1 MDKVGTKKRRR
12 PNRRRETKK
21 LRPEAHPR
29 TRKQRALVILKW
41 VGISLLAA
49 TALCAAVVAL
59 LFWHYGRDPSLPSIT
74 SLADYE
80 PKQVTRITTEDGEVI
95 GEIFTE
101 RRTYVPFEQIPEVM
115 VQAVVSAEDA
125 NFFEHK
131 GIDYLGMVRALFVN
145 LRSGKKKQGASTIT
159 QQVVKTF
166 LLSPERTFKRK
177 FQEIILARRLENRL
191 SKEEILTLY
200 LNQIYLGGGRYG
212 VQEAARYYFGKDV
225 KDLNAG
231 EAALI
236 AGLPQAP
243 EHITPKKAK
252 NSERAKARQKYVL
265 EQMAY
270 HGYITEEEARKW
282 INEPI
287 RIVADPFPKMGAA
300 PEWVDMVRH
309 ELVERYGEEALDKL
323 GATVVVTMD
332 LDLQEIAIKA
342 LRDGL
347 RALDARHKFGRPRR
361 KVRKNKIDLELVK
374 LARRLPDS
382 GPEIGKRY
390 EAVVLE
396 VHDSPPELV
405 VDLGKWKASVL
416 LGTEADER
424 FNPDGKKPSERFA
437 QGDVVRVVLPA
448 PGETENVDAGAAAPT
463 GRAGRTVELA
473 PGPQGAVVIIDPR
486 TREILTL
493 VGGYE
498 NRVADFDRATM
509 AKRQPGSAFKPF
521 VYAAAVD
528 TGDFTAA
535 SIVNDAP
542 EVYDLWKP
550 QNYKKGEFEGPV
562 RLRYALAKS
571 INTVAIRVLHDI
583 GPERAAQLAHEMGIS
598 SELPTTLSLA
608 LGSGE
613 VTPLEMTNAFATFA
627 AGGLV
632 AAPRAIRTV
641 AGEAMPPVETR
652 QVLRPEVAYVL
663 VDMMRSVVEEGTGRR
678 ASGLRLNIAGKT
690 GTSNDARDAWF
701 LGMTPDLVVGVWV
714 GFDDNTPLGG
724 KEGGSRAALP
734 VFVDIMTALRERNPP
749 LRSKE
754 FTRPANVVEARIDKA
769 TGLLAAEGADPSA
782 SYDEVFIEGTVPTET
797 APAPGEVDAASVV
810 FDEYDDSASDDEN
823 PGTAEEDTSNDDE
836 P

>member
-1 MDKVGTKKRRR
+1 MEKVGPKKRIR

-21 LRPEAHPR
+21 LRPEAQPR
-29 TRKQRALVILKW
+29 TRRQRTLLILKW
-41 VGISLLAA
+41 VGIAFLAA
-49 TALCAAVVAL
+49 SALCAAVVAL

-74 SLADYE
+74 SLGDYH
-80 PKQVTRITTEDGEVI
+80 PKQVTRIETEDGDVI

-101 RRTYVPFEQIPEVM
+101 RRSFVPYDQIPEVM
-115 VQAVVSAEDA
+115 VQAVISAEDA
-125 NFFEHK
+125 KFFEHK

-191 SKEEILTLY
+191 TKEEILTLY

-236 AGLPQAP
+236 AGLPQSP
-243 EHITPKKAK
+243 EHITPKKPQ

-270 HGYITEEEARKW
+270 HGYISEEEARKW

-300 PEWVDMVRH
+300 PEWVDLVRR
-309 ELVERYGEEALDKL
+309 ELVERYGNDSLDKL
-323 GATVVVTMD
+323 GATVVTTMD
-332 LDLQEIAIKA
+332 LELQKIASDA
-342 LRDGL
+342 LRAGL
-347 RALDARHKFGRPRR
+347 RAVDKRRKFGRSRR
-361 KVRKNKIDLELVK
+361 KVRKNKIDLELAK

-382 GPEIGKRY
+382 GPEVGKSY

-416 LGTEADER
+416 LGTDADER
-424 FNPDGKKPSERFA
+424 FNPEGKKPGERFA
-437 QGDVVRVVLPA
+437 VGDVVRVVLPSEREA
-448 PGETENVDAGAAAPT
+448 EGQDAGAATRT
-463 GRAGRTVELA
+463 GSAGRTVELA

-486 TREILTL
+486 TRQVLAL

-521 VYAAAVD
+521 VYATAVD

-583 GPERAAQLAHEMGIS
+583 GPERVAELAHEMGIS
-598 SELPTTLSLA
+598 SQLPTTLSLA

-613 VTPLEMTNAFATFA
+613 VTPLELTNAFATFA
-627 AGGLV
+627 AGGR
-632 AAPRAIRTV
+632 AAPPRVIRSI
-641 AGEAMPPVETR
+641 AGEEPPPVETHE
-652 QVLRPEVAYVL
+652 VLRPEVAYVL

-678 ASGLRLNIAGKT
+678 ARGLRLNIAGKT

-701 LGMTPDLVVGVWV
+701 LGMTPDLVIGVWV
-714 GFDDNTPLGG
+714 GFDDNTPLGHR
-724 KEGGSRAALP
+724 EGGSRTALP
-734 VFVDIMTALRERNPP
+734 VFVDIMTALRERTPP
-749 LRSKE
+749 IRSKE
-754 FTRPANVVEARIDKA
+754 FPRPPGIVEARIDKA
-769 TGLLAAEGADPSA
+769 TGLLAADGADPSA
-782 SYDEVFIEGTVPTET
+782 SYDEVFIEGTAPTET

-810 FDEYDDSASDDEN
+810 FDEYDDAAYDDTS
-823 PGTAEEDTSNDDE
+823 GTGDEDTSTDDE